1 MINTFASKYKD
12 RLREYYYVGGMPEVV
27 QSYVND
33 KDFGRVRDSE
43 RSAEL
48 LPPGFFQ
55 ACGEFFGSPD

>member
-33 KDFGRVRDSE
+33 KDFGRSE
-43 RSAEL
+43 R
-48 LPPGFFQ
+48 FRKI
-55 ACGEFFGSPD
+55 C